1 MSERRKNWARLIRLP
16 AAVAA
21 FAFPL
26 SVHAAPIRY
35 QLTVPGAFINLGPI
49 PYSNVSLTFTFTG
62 DDADVISGTAPSGIP
77 GVPNINYS
85 IIYKGVATVT
95 IGAPTPITAV
105 FAPNQIVISIDH
117 SNEGIGFG
125 LIPGGVGPSGFDV
138 TQLQPLYPAAISNYA
153 QFTGITQTPFG
164 WMNYD
169 LTLAY
174 AKNNTNIFGGEF
186 HADGSVDITAAVY
199 SCNQFGGSIYN
210 YVCSGPAAIPTD
222 KGPFTMGQ
230 IAEPTFTGMGSV
242 TIGEFTAAPA
252 PTAVPSPP
260 TSLSGT
266 VQ

>member
-1 MSERRKNWARLIRLP
+1 MSDLRKHLATLTRLAILGAALLFTLP
-16 AAVAA
+16 A
-21 FAFPL
+21 
-26 SVHAAPIRY
+26 HAAPIRY
-35 QLTVPGAFINLGPI
+35 QLTIQRAFINLGPM

-62 DDADVISGTAPSGIP
+62 DDSDVISGTVPSGVA
-77 GVPNINYS
+77 GVPDISYS
-85 IIYKGVATVT
+85 VIYKGVASVT
-95 IGAPTPITAV
+95 IGAPTPITAT

-125 LIPGGVGPSGFDV
+125 SVPGGVGSSGFDV

-153 QFTGITQTPFG
+153 QFSGVTQTPPG

-174 AKNNTNIFGGEF
+174 AKNHTNIFGGEF
-186 HADGSVDITAAVY
+186 HADGSVDISAAVY

-242 TIGEFTAAPA
+242 TIGEFTASAP
-252 PTAVPSPP
+252 PP
-260 TSLSGT
+260 TPLPPSSLSGT